1 MPSDRQIP
9 DISSQGTLSIVL
21 IGPDEQ
27 RRRAIAKVLSGCP
40 VAQIR
45 ELPSYPADLDD
56 LPRMLGQNCDVVIV
70 DLDSNPEYAL
80 EIVESIFACGS
91 ATVFV
96 CSAQGSLDM
105 AVRCMRAGSREFLT
119 FPLNPATLAD
129 ALARISIRG
138 SSTPPARKTAKK
150 LFVFLG
156 AKGGCGVTTI
166 AANFAVLL
174 AQESR
179 QPTLLIDLGLPLGDA
194 ALHLGMVTEYSTFN
208 ALENHNR
215 LDASFLSTL
224 LAKQPSGLSVLAAPT
239 EFSPTQAPVE
249 ALDRLLSVARQNFD
263 YVVVDNG
270 SRMDL
275 KDAKFFD
282 EPAILYLVTQI
293 GVTELR
299 NSNRMIG
306 QFFASRGSNLQVVVN
321 RYNPNALHLDDKQ
334 VEKALTRQID
344 WKVPD
349 DWAIA
354 RRTHN
359 TAAPLA
365 MEDSPIARAIRRM
378 ARKACGLPEEDAAGL
393 NSGLLAWARR
403 GLTKGRTGHGSRS
416 EAGGASTDGSTSTLD
431 PSHAKY

>member
-1 MPSDRQIP
+1 MSSVGQIP
-9 DISSQGTLSIVL
+9 ANSSQGTLSVVL

-27 RRRAIAKVLSGCP
+27 RRRAMARVLSGLP

-45 ELPSYPADLDD
+45 EFSAYPADLDD
-56 LPRMLGQNCDVVIV
+56 LSRMLEQHCDVVIV

-80 EIVESIFACGS
+80 ELVERIFAYGS

-105 AVRCMRAGSREFLT
+105 AVRCMRAGAREFLT
-119 FPLNPATLAD
+119 FPLDPATLAN

-138 SSTPPARKTAKK
+138 SSAQPARRVARK

-179 QPTLLIDLGLPLGDA
+179 RPTLLIDMGLPLGDA

-208 ALENHNR
+208 ALENHHR
-215 LDASFLSTL
+215 LDAGFLSTL

-239 EFSPTQAPVE
+239 EFPPTQAPAE
-249 ALDRLLSVARQNFD
+249 ALDRLLTVARQNFD
-263 YVVVDNG
+263 YVVVDTG

-275 KDAKFFD
+275 KDTQFFD
-282 EPAILYLVTQI
+282 ESAVLYLVTQI
-293 GVTELR
+293 GITELR
-299 NSNRMIG
+299 NSNRMIS
-306 QFFASRGSNLQVVVN
+306 QFFASRGPNLQVIAN
-321 RYNPNALHLDDKQ
+321 RYNPHASQLNDKQ
-334 VEKALTRQID
+334 IEKALTRPID

-378 ARKACGLPEEDAAGL
+378 ARKACGLPEVDETGL

-403 GLTKGRTGHGSRS
+403 SFGKGRTGQGSS
-416 EAGGASTDGSTSTLD
+416 EAGRASADGSTSTLD
-431 PSHAKY
+431 PSHAKS